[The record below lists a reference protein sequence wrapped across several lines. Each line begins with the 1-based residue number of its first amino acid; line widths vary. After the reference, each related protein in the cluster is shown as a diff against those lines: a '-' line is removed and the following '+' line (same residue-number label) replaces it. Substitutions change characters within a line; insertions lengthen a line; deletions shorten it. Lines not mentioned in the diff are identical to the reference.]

1 MSGCLLWCGDME
13 ANRRCKPQKYL
24 TICLQYIFRFGS
36 PSQGFSPP
44 ARCPVA
50 SAFSQLDNFFYSSET
65 IMAARPHRQ
74 SGQDRSES
82 GEESNKFIKQ
92 LAPLAPIF
100 IACHFV
106 WPAMTSQRSSAP
118 QLHRLQCSWLPRVA
132 QDVGHHPQWHMGIH
146 RSVIETRLLVGTW
159 VLIGLFILAP
169 PDRCN
174 QLHTMTPIT
183 PTARGGRHAL
193 FTSPAPKTLTYN

>member
-1 MSGCLLWCGDME
+1 MCQYPTVPRTAGRCQAASCGAATWRQTEDVSHKNTWQFVCNTFSASG
-13 ANRRCKPQKYL
+13 P
-24 TICLQYIFRFGS
+24 

-44 ARCPVA
+44 ARCPAA

-118 QLHRLQCSWLPRVA
+118 QLHSSSARGCPGWPRMWA
-132 QDVGHHPQWHMGIH
+132 TTPSD
-146 RSVIETRLLVGTW
+146 TW
-159 VLIGLFILAP
+159 GSIGLWLKLV
-169 PDRCN
+169 CWS
-174 QLHTMTPIT
+174 
-183 PTARGGRHAL
+183 AL
-193 FTSPAPKTLTYN
+193 ES